1 MIITS
6 LLDNDLYKFFM
17 HWYSIKYGENDI
29 VELSFINRGKTKFSS
44 EMYTEIKQEIYD
56 FIKFMKLDSCEL
68 SYLRFLNLFPSQYLT
83 YLKYFNLENSSVDI
97 DIRNIS
103 GNLSLSIK
111 GYWHDCTLLEVPL
124 MAIISE
130 IYNKYNSTESPTKSL
145 TKASVRALNKKVFLE
160 NKVSFSEFGTR
171 RRYSKEVQK
180 QINQIYDCP
189 TSNLLIGMTQ
199 NKPVVGTQ
207 PHELYMYEAAKN
219 GYKKAY
225 HIALDRWKETFN
237 NSDTILT
244 DTFSSEAFFHTFKN
258 DPILGEKLSFRQD
271 SGSPIEYIDL
281 VTKTFNKKPVEI
293 IFSDGLNMNKI
304 SKILGYLRDKS
315 WITPK
320 FGIGTNLTNDIEGVE
335 PLNIVIKL
343 TKVNDKE
350 TIKISDS
357 PGKYLGPAKEINKC
371 LKELNITLP

>member
-29 VELSFINRGKTKFSS
+29 VEFSFINRGKTKFSG
-44 EMYTEIKQEIYD
+44 EMYTEIKQEIHD

-83 YLKYFNLENSSVDI
+83 YLKYFNLKNSSVDI

-130 IYNKYNSTESPTKSL
+130 VYNKYNSTESSVKSL

-180 QINQIYDCP
+180 QINQIYNCS

-219 GYKKAY
+219 GYEKAY
-225 HIALDRWKETFN
+225 HIALDRWKETFK
-237 NSDTILT
+237 NSHTILT
-244 DTFSSEAFFHTFKN
+244 DTFSSDAFFSTFKN

-271 SGSPIEYIDL
+271 SGSPLEYIDL
-281 VTKTFNKKPVEI
+281 VTKTFSKKPVEI
-293 IFSDGLNMNKI
+293 IFSDGLNMNKV
-304 SKILGYLRDKS
+304 SKILGYLRDKP

-357 PGKYLGPAKEINKC
+357 PGKYLGPAEEINKC
-371 LKELNITLP
+371 LKELNITLL

>member
-6 LLDNDLYKFFM
+6 LLDNDLYKFFI
-17 HWYSIKYGENDI
+17 HWYAIKYGENDI
-29 VELSFINRGKTKFSS
+29 VEFNFINRGKTKFTS
-44 EMYTEIKQEIYD
+44 EMYTEIKQEIHD
-56 FIKFMKLDSCEL
+56 FIKFMRLDSCEL

-83 YLKYFNLENSSVDI
+83 YLKYFNFKNSSVDI
-97 DIRNIS
+97 NITNIS

-130 IYNKYNSTESPTKSL
+130 VYNKHNSTESLDKVL
-145 TKASVRALNKKVFLE
+145 IKASRKALNKKVFLE
-160 NKVSFSEFGTR
+160 NSISFSEFGTR

-180 QINQIYDCP
+180 QINQIYNCP
-189 TSNLLIGMTQ
+189 TSNLLMGMTF
-199 NKPVVGTQ
+199 NKPIVGTQ

-225 HIALDRWKETFN
+225 NIAIDRWKETFKHSN
-237 NSDTILT
+237 TILT
-244 DTFSSEAFFHTFKN
+244 DTFSSASFFRMSKN
-258 DPILGEKLSFRQD
+258 DPILGENLSFRQD
-271 SGSPIEYIDL
+271 SGSPFEYIDL
-281 VTKTFNKKPVEI
+281 VTNTFNKKPVEI
-293 IFSDGLNMNKI
+293 IFSDALNINKI
-304 SKILGYLRDKS
+304 SKILGYLKDKP

-343 TKVNDKE
+343 TKVNNKK

-357 PGKYLGPAKEINKC
+357 SGKYLGPSEEINKC
-371 LKELNITLP
+371 LKELNIRLP